1 METKFF
7 AFPCDKQSRCLKY
20 RDKHGVHRFG
30 KSRGEKGAR
39 QGPTILCQL
48 LEPLLH
54 TFANMT
60 FRPHIPVTCLVFL
73 NFSVAA

>member
-30 KSRGEKGAR
+30 KSRGGKGAR

-48 LEPLLH
+48 FITAQFCKYDLSA
-54 TFANMT
+54 T
-60 FRPHIPVTCLVFL
+60 
-73 NFSVAA
+73 